1 MAQRG
6 DGFEHRRGAVVFAV
20 TVLEG
25 MVEGDFPLLQPDD
38 FFEEIEV
45 EKKTPEFAIGRH
57 LQADIALARGD
68 MGDAFILDPP
78 QVGGG
83 YLAGCLRLARVEKRL
98 RP

>member
-1 MAQRG
+1 
-6 DGFEHRRGAVVFAV
+6 
-20 TVLEG
+20 
-25 MVEGDFPLLQPDD
+25 
-38 FFEEIEV
+38 
-45 EKKTPEFAIGRH
+45 
-57 LQADIALARGD
+57 